1 MTEYYIVSKKAAPA
15 GPRNGLKHAK
25 AQRHGIAYILLRR
38 LARVNWSSV
47 LGGIFGALAAAA
59 VWVPVAYQA
68 RGYWALGGEV
78 FLIGLWSAF
87 GSWALEFLAAMKED
101 RR

>member
-1 MTEYYIVSKKAAPA
+1 MTEYYIVHKKAAP
-15 GPRNGLKHAK
+15 GCSRDDLKSAK
-25 AQRHGIAYILLRR
+25 AERPSTITILARR
-38 LARVNWSSV
+38 LARVNWGGIF
-47 LGGIFGALAAAA
+47 GGIFGALAGAA

-87 GSWALEFLAAMKED
+87 GSWALEFWAAMKED